1 MIYITRR
8 DTFAASH
15 RLHNP
20 ALSDAENARLYG
32 KCNWANG
39 HGHNYVLEVTV
50 AGEVSERT
58 GMVCNLA
65 TLKQVMRERVVD
77 KVDHRHLNLDV
88 EFLRGVNP
96 TSENVA
102 IAIWNEL
109 EGHIPDGHLFRVRLF
124 ETENNVVDYYGPS
137 GCQFFDPSGESS
149 PS

>member
-1 MIYITRR
+1 MLYITRR

-32 KCNWANG
+32 KCNWTNG

-50 AGEVSERT
+50 VGEVSERT

-88 EFLRGVNP
+88 EFLRGINP

-102 IAIWNEL
+102 VAIWREL
-109 EGHIPDGHLFRVRLF
+109 EHHIPQGRLFRVRLF
-124 ETENNVVDYYGPS
+124 ETENNVVDYYGPA
-137 GCQFFDPSGESS
+137 GCGIHGGPGQS
-149 PS
+149 PPL